1 LQKNLA
7 ARIENQDV
15 NRAMQQTARMN
26 LATRLPVNH
35 LVALVDDIKNFFA
48 HAKILE
54 ESVIIGKTSVTVAAI
69 EVGDIVTGY
78 ANARNKKRATT
89 RLRARLFD

>member
-1 LQKNLA
+1 M
-7 ARIENQDV
+7 D
-15 NRAMQQTARMN
+15 RAMQQSARMN
-26 LATRLPVNH
+26 FAAWLSINH
-35 LVALVDDIKNFFA
+35 PVALVDDIKNFFA